1 EALVGIEPFHASGG
15 HDVLSSHGTRFGAGG
30 AGAWRRR
37 VCAWRRRVCCLQASL
52 SCRGGGRL
60 LSGRTRRW
68 RSAVRVDPVES
79 ICSGGIPHRPLAL
92 APAAQS
98 PAVPRLAFEAGIR
111 DPDPMSGAVSAETA
125 VLRDQHPL

>member
-1 EALVGIEPFHASGG
+1 DEAEALVGIEPFHASGG

-37 VCAWRRRVCCLQASL
+37 VCAWRRRVCWLQASL

-68 RSAVRVDPVES
+68 RSAGRVDPVGA
-79 ICSGGIPHRPLAL
+79 ICSGGRPHWPL
-92 APAAQS
+92 APA
-98 PAVPRLAFEAGIR
+98 PAAPAHALRGLAVHAGTRVPWPVWG
-111 DPDPMSGAVSAETA
+111 
-125 VLRDQHPL
+125 